1 MTIAISFEQ
10 EIKNYFAQE
19 NIQFSD
25 GSSSY
30 DQLDF
35 TINDKHG
42 QPVFHLDVKEKRQK
56 YNLMNWP
63 KFAPESDS
71 FILDDLAV
79 RKCLAHA
86 PKSGIL
92 VRDNIRERYFFF
104 SVIDLALMPRKRVNR
119 PINKNQPDIKGKWL
133 VNLRNGKE
141 AKSLDEAISH
151 IRHYLRDMDTCLF
164 ESLECYGDY
173 AGEKVAVGGIVRKPE
188 HWDKDVQSTR

>member
-10 EIKNYFAQE
+10 ELKNYFARE

-25 GSSSY
+25 GTSSY

-35 TINDKHG
+35 TINDKVG

-56 YNLMNWP
+56 YNLTNWP
-63 KFAPESDS
+63 KFAPESDL
-71 FILDDLAV
+71 FVLDDLAV
-79 RKCLAHA
+79 RKCLAYA
-86 PKSGIL
+86 PESGIL

-141 AKSLDEAISH
+141 AKSLTEAVFH
-151 IRHYLRDMDTCLF
+151 IRYYLRDMNTCLF

-173 AGEKVAVGGIVRKPE
+173 AGEKVDVGGIVRKPE